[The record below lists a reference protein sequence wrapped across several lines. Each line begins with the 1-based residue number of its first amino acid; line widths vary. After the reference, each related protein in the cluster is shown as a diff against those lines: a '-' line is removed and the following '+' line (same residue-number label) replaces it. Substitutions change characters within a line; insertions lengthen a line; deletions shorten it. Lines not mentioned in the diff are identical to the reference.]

1 MPHRS
6 QQQNGGD
13 IVHMVTG
20 DFGRWQLRTIILVFL
35 CKIPTSWF
43 MACVIYTAPVPQ
55 KTDYYCKP
63 SAEMEKLASAVNHSN
78 PTMWIQ
84 RSFPLVQEDQQKTDR
99 EFHIDQCYIHNTSA
113 LSNYS
118 NPLDKPLRHL
128 NPQQIMPC
136 DHFEH
141 ISEYKS
147 LITQFDLVC
156 SRQLLVSVTQSFHAL
171 GAFVGGLLALKIL
184 KSVSPKRLMLYGML
198 GQIVCGNM
206 TGLVNTFMLH
216 VYYRC
221 LTSAFCAFM
230 YISGQVIISDI
241 TAGKARTITIT
252 LSELFSSIGLIL
264 LPGISIFFDS
274 WSHLYV
280 AISSSLI
287 FLVFLHRW
295 ISDSPRWLL
304 QHNRIEATLKVLLES
319 AAFNNRTI
327 PLDLEQRL
335 EQMAI
340 EMKNK
345 PKARYW
351 SLWDGKSP
359 RSFIILIHWAWAVSV
374 VIYSVMVV
382 MIRFVDI
389 RKLHV
394 NTSCLGFAEMLG
406 IFLGL
411 YLILYTRHRWLW
423 SGYLM
428 IFAGLITYFVW
439 FIPDTVK
446 DSHRGAYEMIFWLFL
461 KLVNSASLV
470 ILTTCSG
477 ELVTADKRPLLM
489 ASIGTFSRFWLIL
502 GPFILVF
509 MRVNHLLPITI
520 FATMAVSSGALM
532 CFLNIHFCNDEQPK
546 VLRVPTPNTYRRKS
560 STILL
565 RKLSSVDEHS
575 GLEDSSTDGGCENP
589 SFSISLEQFWEMA
602 GNLTDTEDTEKKEEI
617 VKPRK
622 RRFSHFL

>member
-1 MPHRS
+1 M
-6 QQQNGGD
+6 QQNGD
-13 IVHMVTG
+13 VVHTITG

-43 MACVIYTAPVPQ
+43 MACVIYTAPLPQ

-63 SAEMEKLASAVNHSN
+63 SDFEEIRNATQPVTHS
-78 PTMWIQ
+78 WIQ
-84 RSFPLVQEDQQKTDR
+84 RSFPLQVEEKQKTDR
-99 EFHIDQCYIHNTSA
+99 EFHIDQCYIHNTTLA
-113 LSNYS
+113 QRAGLNYT

-128 NPQQIMPC
+128 DSQQIMPC

-147 LITQFDLVC
+147 LVTQFDLVC

-171 GAFVGGLLALKIL
+171 GAFVGGLLALKLL
-184 KSVSPKRLMLYGML
+184 KSVSPKRLMLYGMI
-198 GQIVCGNM
+198 GQIICGNM
-206 TGLVNTFMLH
+206 TGLVSTFMLH

-280 AISSSLI
+280 AISTSLV
-287 FLVFLHRW
+287 FLVFPHRW

-304 QHNRIEATLKVLLES
+304 QHNRIETTLKLLLES
-319 AAFNNRTI
+319 AAFNNHPI

-335 EQMAI
+335 ELMAND
-340 EMKNK
+340 MKNK
-345 PKARYW
+345 PIVRYW
-351 SLWDGKSP
+351 SLWDGKAP
-359 RSFIILIHWAWAVSV
+359 RSFILLIHWAWAVSM
-374 VIYSVMVV
+374 VIYSVMVI

-389 RKLHV
+389 TKLHV

-411 YLILYTRHRWLW
+411 YLLLYTRHRWLW

-428 IFAGLITYFVW
+428 LFAGIITYFVW
-439 FIPDTVK
+439 FIPDSVK

-470 ILTTCSG
+470 ILTNCSG
-477 ELVTADKRPLLM
+477 ELVTPDKRPLLM
-489 ASIGTFSRFWLIL
+489 ASVGAFSRFWLTL
-502 GPFILVF
+502 GPFILIF
-509 MRVNHLLPITI
+509 MKVNHLLPITI
-520 FATMAVSSGALM
+520 FASMAVSSGALM
-532 CFLNIHFCNDEQPK
+532 CFLNIHFCNDDQPK
-546 VLRVPTPNTYRRKS
+546 VRRIPTPNTYRRKS

-565 RKLSSVDEHS
+565 RKLSSVDECIS
-575 GLEDSSTDGGCENP
+575 CPEESSSAEMGYDNP
-589 SFSISLEQFWEMA
+589 SISISLEEFWEMA
-602 GNLTDTEDTEKKEEI
+602 GNLADTEDTRAKK
-617 VKPRK
+617 VAAKDRK